1 MKVSPLAQGTGVP
14 AASDTAEGRSVSQD
28 RLSRAKQVAEGKTP
42 QERTQSRDPQVDRAE
57 QSIKK
62 IKMRTQRS
70 VYRELPQENDDLIE
84 GQTLLTTEKSNIS
97 DTSEQAASVTEEIK
111 PIGPQFAAIAK
122 AKRALQV
129 KEREIQ
135 AREEALKAN
144 PVMTTGSISLDSV
157 MANPL
162 SILRQAGVTNDQ
174 LTEALLV
181 EADSHHP
188 KFDKYDA
195 ELIAL
200 KEEIKNQ
207 NKSLTERDE
216 HQKRQVLAQMERDAA
231 QIVAQG
237 DEYEMVREKKA
248 IKSVIKLID
257 REYTENGN
265 VLDVDEALGLV
276 ENALLEEALEYA
288 RIKKVQSRLTPAQ
301 PQQPQPQ
308 QNTNSNVR
316 VMRTLTNRDGAS
328 VPSSARERAMA
339 AFWGKQRG

>member
-14 AASDTAEGRSVSQD
+14 AASDTTEGRSASQD

-42 QERTQSRDPQVDRAE
+42 QERTKINDAQVDRAE

-70 VYRELPQENDDLIE
+70 VYRELPQEDEQLLDPA
-84 GQTLLTTEKSNIS
+84 TLSPEQSNIS
-97 DTSEQAASVTEEIK
+97 DTVEQAASVTEEIK

-135 AREEALKAN
+135 AREEALKSN
-144 PVMTTGSISLDSV
+144 PGTTPGGISIESV
-157 MANPL
+157 KANPL
-162 SILRQAGVTNDQ
+162 SVLREAGVTNDQ
-174 LTEALLV
+174 LTEAILA

-195 ELIAL
+195 ELNAL
-200 KEEIKNQ
+200 REEIKNQ
-207 NKSLTERDE
+207 NKSLSERDE

-288 RIKKVQSRLTPAQ
+288 RIKKVQSKLTPAQ
-301 PQQPQPQ
+301 PQQPQP

-328 VPSSARERAMA
+328 VPSSSRERAIA